1 MISQFKKWAKG
12 VFFCLLIPLFI
23 NTKVFAL
30 DKKASATLSHY
41 IMGAMYEQL
50 GDIDLAIQEYKKALK
65 TDSQNSLIHL
75 NLASTYIKK
84 NEIPKAIEE
93 LNLTISLD
101 PEVVEPHAILALLYS
116 SQNKLDLATAE
127 YEIALQNASKRE
139 PQNINIYKTLGAVY
153 LQQKKF
159 KDAENIY
166 RLILD
171 LSPNDAEAHF
181 YLGSICEELKKRDAA
196 INELKKSLELNPDYH
211 EALNYLG
218 YLYVEENQN
227 LDVAEVMIKKALE
240 MQSDNGAYVDSLG
253 WLYFKQGKLKEA
265 IEELERAGSLME
277 DPVIY
282 DHLGD
287 AYFKVNDIAN
297 AKLNWQ
303 KSLKLDPGQDKI
315 KEKIEKIN
323 KESMTNDKIQST
335 K

>member
-1 MISQFKKWAKG
+1 MTSQFKKWAKG
-12 VFFCLLIPLFI
+12 VFFCLLAFLFI

-30 DKKASATLSHY
+30 DRKAAATLSHY

-50 GDIDLAIQEYKKALK
+50 GDIDLAIEEYRKALK
-65 TDSQNSLIHL
+65 TDKQSFLIHL

-84 NEIPKAIEE
+84 NEISKAIEE
-93 LNLTISLD
+93 LKLTIRLD
-101 PEVVEPHAILALLYS
+101 PEAVEPHAILALLYS
-116 SQNKLDLATAE
+116 SENKFDLATAE
-127 YEIALQNASKRE
+127 YEVALKNASKRQ
-139 PQNINIYKTLGAVY
+139 PQNIDIYKTLGAVY

-166 RLILD
+166 RLILN

-181 YLGSICEELKKRDAA
+181 YLGSVYEESKNRGAAISELKKG
-196 INELKKSLELNPDYH
+196 LELNPDYH

-218 YLYVEENQN
+218 YLYVEENEN
-227 LDVAEVMIKKALE
+227 LDMAEVMIKKALE
-240 MQSDNGAYVDSLG
+240 MQPDNGAYVDSLG

-265 IEELERAGSLME
+265 IQELERASSLME

-287 AYFKVNDIAN
+287 AYFKINDIPN

-303 KSLKLDPGQDKI
+303 KSLDLDPKQDKV
-315 KEKIEKIN
+315 KEKLEKLN
-323 KESMTNDKIQST
+323 
-335 K
+335 